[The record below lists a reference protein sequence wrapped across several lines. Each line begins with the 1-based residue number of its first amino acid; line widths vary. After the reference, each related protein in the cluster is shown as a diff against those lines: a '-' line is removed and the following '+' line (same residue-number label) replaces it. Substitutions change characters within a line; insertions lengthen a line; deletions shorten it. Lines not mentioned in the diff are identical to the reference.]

1 MSETTIREAGCSCG
15 KLTIK
20 LAGDPEYVSS
30 CACQACQRRTGSA
43 LGVTAFFEAG
53 KVVGEWGEAG
63 VFERLG
69 GSGKPMF
76 FRFCPSCGSTV
87 WWEALARPG
96 RVAVAAGAF
105 ADKDFP
111 PPQRLIWAEH
121 KAAWVRGPEGAP
133 VFPQGP
139 MADPKD
145 PSRSRR

>member
-20 LAGDPEYVSS
+20 LRGDPEYVSS

-43 LGVTAFFEAG
+43 FGVTAFFEEAQ
-53 KVVGEWGEAG
+53 VAGEWGEAG
-63 VFERLG
+63 VFERTG
-69 GSGKPMF
+69 GSGQPMF

-96 RVAVAAGAF
+96 RIAVAAGAF

-111 PPQRLIWAEH
+111 APQRLIWA
-121 KAAWVRGPEGAP
+121 AYGPDWIRAPDGAQVFAEGP
-133 VFPQGP
+133 S
-139 MADPKD
+139 ADPKD